1 MENCIVANVL
11 KFDTRTVN
19 FCKLFTFLPK
29 LFADNNISKSLKF
42 EKSFSF
48 SSCQIDLYIHLNNLM
63 EISISVQNETLSLTI
78 RVQRE
83 AIYVYPPS
91 LHWERER
98 SGRVPFRLEYSVLI
112 PRRHPIAM
120 AGEGRWPARRLLAI
134 EHRCA
139 MLTHYPTPTRSQWE
153 LIPCQMNECISTHV
167 TIILAFYNYSNLI
180 F

>member
-91 LHWERER
+91 LLALRER
-98 SGRVPFRLEYSVLI
+98 TFWASTIPLGVLGTHTEAASNCDGRGG
-112 PRRHPIAM
+112 A
-120 AGEGRWPARRLLAI
+120 
-134 EHRCA
+134 
-139 MLTHYPTPTRSQWE
+139 LTSPSFIGH
-153 LIPCQMNECISTHV
+153 
-167 TIILAFYNYSNLI
+167 
-180 F
+180 